1 MVEAKDVT
9 VNVLTS
15 AVTTLVIIFLL
26 IPLLKI
32 PVPAVREIETIE
44 TKKYYYPYVTPVA
57 LEGDYSTW
65 TIYDTFQDNDA
76 SNGGLRQEAIINKE
90 ETKIVLLDIFAY
102 MIKTYTIATKT
113 LSSGL
118 MSDMNYFDGD
128 SYLLNEK
135 KVSVQQTYIV
145 TMGVTTFFPNF
156 SKIYIVKNGALT
168 QTLTDSD
175 LGIAANS
182 IRNVAI
188 SPSGKYI
195 VVSGYISALSAMG
208 WVVLIGK

>member
-1 MVEAKDVT
+1 LVEAKDVT

-32 PVPAVREIETIE
+32 PVPAVKETETIKE
-44 TKKYYYPYVTPVA
+44 QKYYYPYTLPI
-57 LEGDYSTW
+57 EGDYSTW

-128 SYLLNEK
+128 SYLINEK

-156 SKIYIVKNGALT
+156 SKIYIVKDGALT